1 MCDLPYCFSYLDLR
15 LQAKITTIISET
27 GVHFWVG
34 LRYNEDTQTFEW
46 ASGAG
51 VSYTH
56 WSEYEPDLTHHDS
69 QDGSCPYM
77 HRHEDIGYW
86 KVNELKLF
94 SLKNNT
100 FQVTA
105 CAEKLAFVCESP
117 REGWTEPPPTT
128 TAPPPPEAKCP
139 GEEWDMNP
147 WVKHDGH
154 CYKGKTS
161 KLTRYF
167 NQTIFCSFQY
177 MERNNRYDRVELL

>member
-1 MCDLPYCFSYLDLR
+1 MLQVAYRGSCYTVHLTYSTFQQADKACTAEGAAMLTIDSEYEQVFKMCDMCQTASHIIYLR

-34 LRYNEDTQTFEW
+34 MRYNEDTQTFEW
-46 ASGAG
+46 ASGAA

-94 SLKNNT
+94 S
-100 FQVTA
+100 F
-105 CAEKLAFVCESP
+105 
-117 REGWTEPPPTT
+117 
-128 TAPPPPEAKCP
+128 
-139 GEEWDMNP
+139 
-147 WVKHDGH
+147 
-154 CYKGKTS
+154 
-161 KLTRYF
+161 
-167 NQTIFCSFQY
+167 
-177 MERNNRYDRVELL
+177 